1 MDELAPDA
9 CPLLSRLQLTF
20 GRGLNLL
27 AGAPVMISG
36 DLNTAVFKSA
46 EAAPEA
52 AGVHLHQYGTF
63 DAWLDAA
70 VVGGGDWVSLLS
82 DSPATRISKLGT
94 SSIDHI
100 IVSKNLKKAV
110 VAADVMYSQH
120 KASDHVPVWAA
131 VEFRTR

>member
-20 GRGLNLL
+20 GRGLNQLLL
-27 AGAPVMISG
+27 AGARVMISG
-36 DLNTAVFKSA
+36 DLNT

-82 DSPATRISKLGT
+82 DRPATRISKLST

>member
-20 GRGLNLL
+20 GRGLNQLLL
-27 AGAPVMISG
+27 AGARVMISG
-36 DLNTAVFKSA
+36 DLNT